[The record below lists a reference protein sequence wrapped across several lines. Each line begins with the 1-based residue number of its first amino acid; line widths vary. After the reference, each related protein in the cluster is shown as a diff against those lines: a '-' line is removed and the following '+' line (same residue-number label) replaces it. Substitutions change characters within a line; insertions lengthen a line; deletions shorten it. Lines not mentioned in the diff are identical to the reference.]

1 MQAKRGYR
9 GLTLILLCCGLLATG
24 CDRKKHNHP
33 SDDEDYHPRPS
44 GGGNWPRD
52 AGPDDDGGL
61 VADPA
66 RPIVNVEQGD
76 VEGVFDGEHI
86 YSFRGIPYAA
96 PPVDE
101 LRFAAPQ
108 AAKSWSGI
116 RPAKNNPRR
125 CAQRESALYQSARS
139 EDEDCLYVNV
149 WTPSLKPR
157 RLLPVMVWLHGG
169 GHSNGSISEP
179 VPYGKDGS
187 FYDGAALAAKGV
199 VVVSVNYRLGA
210 FGFFGLPGED
220 GTIRNQGL
228 WDQQFALQ
236 WVKQNIVGFG
246 GDHRN
251 VTLFGQASGAV
262 DVCLHMVSRRSR
274 GAFHQAIGQS
284 GGCTTRTPEPAD
296 VEGETREW
304 IERVGC
310 ANKADTL
317 KCLRQKSA
325 RDLIDAVPISGG
337 PFTPVVDGDFL
348 VSQPRSMFND
358 ADVARVPYM
367 LGSNS
372 DEGTIYTSNYG
383 NVDNEDKFHDVL
395 RDHFP
400 DSSLE
405 RLCELYPHKNNTS
418 NPFLTSLG
426 RAFGD
431 AYWICST
438 LDTAVYAEAASLEV
452 YLYNFDLRGPVASLG
467 AAQGTEVGYVFGS
480 ARSLSSDERRVADH
494 VQRYWTNFAKSGDP
508 NEDKL
513 VNWPRYTTKTDFR
526 LNISLDIKTVQWFH
540 KEECAFWR
548 DEYARAC
555 GDFPE

>member
-1 MQAKRGYR
+1 MQAKRGSR
-9 GLTLILLCCGLLATG
+9 GLTLILLCCGLLLSG
-24 CDRKKHNHP
+24 CDRRKHHR
-33 SDDEDYHPRPS
+33 DDDDYVAERP
-44 GGGNWPRD
+44 GGGGHWPRD
-52 AGPDDDGGL
+52 AGADDDDAGL

-66 RPIVNVEQGD
+66 RPIVNVEGGD

-96 PPVDE
+96 PPVGD
-101 LRFAAPQ
+101 LRWAAPRAPQ
-108 AAKSWSGI
+108 PWSGV
-116 RPAKNNPRR
+116 RPAKANPKR

-169 GHSNGSISEP
+169 AHTSGSISEP
-179 VPYGKDGS
+179 VPYSKSGAH
-187 FYDGAALAAKGV
+187 YDGAALAGKGV

-210 FGFFGLPGED
+210 LGFFGLPGD
-220 GTIRNQGL
+220 GSALRNQGL

-236 WVKQNIVGFG
+236 WVKENIVGFG

-262 DVCLHMVSRRSR
+262 DVCLHMVSRHSR
-274 GAFHQAIGQS
+274 GSFHQAIGQS
-284 GGCTTRTPEPAD
+284 GGCTTRTPEEAD
-296 VEGETREW
+296 VEAETQQW

-310 ANKADTL
+310 ASKADTL
-317 KCLRQKSA
+317 KCLRQKPVK
-325 RDLIDAVPISGG
+325 DLLDATPLSGG

-348 VSQPRSMFND
+348 FAQPRSMFND

-383 NVDNEDKFHDVL
+383 YVDSKDKFHEVL
-395 RDHFP
+395 SDHFP

-405 RLCELYPHKNNTS
+405 RLCELYPHKNNAA
-418 NPFLTSLG
+418 NPFQASLA

-431 AYWICST
+431 AYWTCST
-438 LDTAVYAEAASLEV
+438 RETAVYAEAASLEV
-452 YLYNFDLRGPVASLG
+452 YLYSFDMRGPVASLG

-480 ARSLSSDERRVADH
+480 AGSLSSEERRVADH
-494 VQRYWTNFAKSGDP
+494 IQRYWTNFAKTGDP

-513 VNWPRYTTKTDFR
+513 TTWPRYTTRTDYR
-526 LNISLDIKTVQWFH
+526 LNISLEIKAVQWFH
-540 KEECAFWR
+540 KDECDFWHG
-548 DEYARAC
+548 EYARAC
-555 GDFPE
+555 GEVPE